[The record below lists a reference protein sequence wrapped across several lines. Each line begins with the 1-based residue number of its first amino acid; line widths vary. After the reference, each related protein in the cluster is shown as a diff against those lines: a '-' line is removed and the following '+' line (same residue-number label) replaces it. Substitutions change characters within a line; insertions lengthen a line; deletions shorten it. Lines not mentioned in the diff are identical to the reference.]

1 MLLKNIRPL
10 LCKKRNG
17 FKAGF
22 VFDGAAPKKG
32 GAEARTAIVNH
43 IAE

>member
-22 VFDGAAPKKG
+22 VFDGAAPKKAAQKLG
-32 GAEARTAIVNH
+32 LQSSTI
-43 IAE
+43 